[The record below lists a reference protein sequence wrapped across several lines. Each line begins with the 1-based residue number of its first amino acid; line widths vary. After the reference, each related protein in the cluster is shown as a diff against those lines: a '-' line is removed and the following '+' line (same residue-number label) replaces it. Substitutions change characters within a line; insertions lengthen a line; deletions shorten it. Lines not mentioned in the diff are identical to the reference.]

1 MLKNSSAASRLGSTA
16 IYHQF
21 HFWNR
26 MLEIS
31 CMFWT
36 EIFKIFAV
44 KLSFCLP
51 CPQIVSHGIS
61 WPQKKKVKN
70 TWLRNKIIVLI
81 RGNNFSIFLFKVLWL
96 LSSIFPKYE
105 KKIQY
110 FKSIPMQVG
119 FLWTFTVENTYWY
132 LNEFFLRYLFALTA
146 LSFICHSL
154 KNNIWLMTT
163 NAVIWISPEV
173 IIDKHLMNYK
183 FSDPGREIWR
193 TKPCH
198 YCVDIKMNINHN

>member
-61 WPQKKKVKN
+61 WPKKKKVKN

-105 KKIQY
+105 KKNTKFQINSDASRIFMNFY
-110 FKSIPMQVG
+110 SRKYLLVFEWIFSKISICTHCIVIYM
-119 FLWTFTVENTYWY
+119 
-132 LNEFFLRYLFALTA
+132 
-146 LSFICHSL
+146 SFI
-154 KNNIWLMTT
+154 K
-163 NAVIWISPEV
+163 
-173 IIDKHLMNYK
+173 K
-183 FSDPGREIWR
+183 
-193 TKPCH
+193 
-198 YCVDIKMNINHN
+198 